1 MPDSRGEPDVQGD
14 SRESVLEK
22 LLPGPLEAVSRL
34 ENMVSAIELKHCIEQ
49 LPLFTNVMMKH
60 ESSSSPLGWRI
71 KQLRQEKD
79 LTLEQLA
86 KLSSVSKSMISK
98 VERQEAVPTTTVL
111 SRLAEAFGISI
122 SGLIGATPSGEALVI
137 RQADQPVFRDPRN
150 GFERHSL
157 SPLFPSRG
165 VDLVLNILP
174 PHQSTGAFQA
184 HPAGVE
190 EHLAVTEGTLHLRLG
205 ANTFTLEKG
214 DAMFFHAN
222 VEHEFINL
230 GDEPC
235 RYFIAIDGSRLR

>member
-1 MPDSRGEPDVQGD
+1 MGAG
-14 SRESVLEK
+14 
-22 LLPGPLEAVSRL
+22 SRL
-34 ENMVSAIELKHCIEQ
+34 ESLFSAIELKHCLQ
-49 LPLFTNVMMKH
+49 QSPPFPNAMMKH
-60 ESSSSPLGWRI
+60 ESFPSPLGRRI
-71 KQLRQEKD
+71 KQLRQEKG

-86 KLSSVSKSMISK
+86 KSSGVSKSMISK
-98 VERQEAVPTTTVL
+98 IERQEAVPTTTVL
-111 SRLAEAFGISI
+111 SRLAEAFSISV

-137 RQADQPVFRDPRN
+137 RQADQPVFLDPRN
-150 GFERHSL
+150 GFERRSL

-190 EHLAVTEGTLHLRLG
+190 EHLAVTEGTLHLRLDT
-205 ANTFTLEKG
+205 NTFMLEKG

-235 RYFIAIDGSRLR
+235 HYFIAIDGSRLR